1 MANFEDRLTDEERGA
16 LQEFD
21 LAVKTVVLSVRVAP
35 PTARK
40 FRDLCRILGVPQ
52 GAMLETLL
60 DVFEEVLRSERL
72 KLSICPVPKGVTYR
86 ADPVWLEGSDNGSCS
101 G

>member
-1 MANFEDRLTDEERGA
+1 MPTVAVA
-16 LQEFD
+16 VAVH
-21 LAVKTVVLSVRVAP
+21 LAQAI
-35 PTARK
+35 ARAGRS
-40 FRDLCRILGVPQ
+40 FGFPQ
-52 GAMLETLL
+52 GAMFETLL

-72 KLSICPVPKGVTYR
+72 KLSIRPVPKGVTYR